1 MLASDEVLVA
11 TVNGVF
17 GVRGEV
23 RLFLHDR
30 QSRTLSKPSR
40 VTFMSPE
47 GERRNVEIAI
57 RSGAGKRVI
66 AKIEGI
72 ENPED
77 AHAYIGWSVIVKR
90 SALPPTA
97 PNEYY
102 IHDLLELPVFERHP
116 GGKPEDDVQI
126 GKLEDVVS
134 GDRDIWV
141 ILGESGEERYLMAS
155 PESVLEVDL
164 SGGRLVVAAGAAEAA
179 E

>member
-1 MLASDEVLVA
+1 M
-11 TVNGVF
+11 
-17 GVRGEV
+17 
-23 RLFLHDR
+23 
-30 QSRTLSKPSR
+30 
-40 VTFMSPE
+40 
-47 GERRNVEIAI
+47 
-57 RSGAGKRVI
+57 
-66 AKIEGI
+66 
-72 ENPED
+72 
-77 AHAYIGWSVIVKR
+77 
-90 SALPPTA
+90 PPTA